1 MATDYTSQIEQLYV
15 AYFDRPADV
24 AGLAYWNN
32 ALNANGGNTA
42 VISAQ
47 FSVQPEYTATFSGL
61 TNDQIVNLIYVNLF
75 HRSAESAGL
84 RYWSDLLTAGSITVS
99 NIVTQVI
106 AGAQNADL
114 VSINNKVLAASA
126 FTAALNA
133 NNASTSYDGT
143 TAPLA
148 KAWLSG
154 IYDATTEAAAV
165 APAALNATVATLVSG
180 HDVFTLTPSTDI
192 ATANVFNAGLVYTPG
207 GDYRVNT
214 LQDEDVLTGRGTN
227 PTLNATL
234 GSIDGANAGAQSHVV
249 TPTLNGVSTLNLNFT
264 GSASY
269 PGAVNVLDLQN
280 STGVQTVNIVGI
292 TDPDNSVTVKNF
304 TAVPANLSVSNTS
317 SPAGTVAFSVLDSA
331 AAGKADTTTLT
342 VSNVNIKVLDLNS
355 GNAALAPGAGISS
368 PLVNANGIEFVNLVT
383 SGAGVNK
390 IGTFSDVDLSKLTI
404 TGSQNLTIG
413 AIDYGNQ
420 GKFTTIDGSGATGNL
435 TLTLDS
441 LQAAATATNF
451 GTTGGDVA
459 FTLTTGSGADTINS
473 TIDFGNG
480 NDVVDAGSAPAGGV
494 DTLALSNDGSRSFT
508 DFATYNNF
516 EAVTV
521 TRTGSVGGAA
531 SLTVD
536 SAHITGDQT
545 FFLVNKATVDAP
557 TTYVLKNL
565 SAAEATS
572 ITIAHSGLNAQSAVN
587 DQQGNNIIDVVS
599 TSGKTVGVTIV
610 NGLNSDPRFNFTLTA
625 PGVPNITINDNDTE
639 SNTVYLTDAHTG
651 TITLAGG
658 IAGQFLNLD
667 AEVQVTQGN
676 GYDLDNTGL
685 ANDGLSWAGQAGDAV
700 DNTASFNGVYGAG
713 DYRNHFFSYAGGVLL
728 TAANI
733 NATGEASDVIIRVGA
748 ADQNIQLGS
757 GNDTV
762 IFADRSGITHSTS
775 GLTIADTVVGG
786 GGQDTIV
793 LDGSGPQYLGAS
805 EWTNLSGIDV
815 IRLAGVDGTHTPVSG
830 YQPYYLACS
839 SGSGSSIS
847 GAAALSTVT
856 TETPFN
862 LTVTNQ
868 LVGQTGTNRI
878 TILNNDGDLSYNSE
892 NSSTINLRQLD
903 GSHFVT
909 FVGPNG
915 DGTDRTPQA
924 TQIVQLSDVS
934 ANSGEILDGGNP
946 NVGVAN
952 GNINILQIFNNAT
965 VTVGDLV
972 NTRNFQTVQ
981 FWNDTTT
988 AQTLALTIDNATF
1001 DRLADAATLY
1011 VRAVDST
1018 TVTGAYAELDLEAG
1032 SVSGNRNFVVWG
1044 SQGADVIN
1052 TGAGN
1057 DVILAYNPTSLNK
1070 NQGGDQIN
1078 GGGGTDRIYLNDTY
1092 GFGADTH
1099 LNPDTVTV
1107 NTAGETVY
1115 IYGLQTHDNVYIS
1128 ADSYVWSEPVSPG
1141 GHGHAVEWNIS
1152 GGNVSLVNA
1161 YLDDINVTGGT
1172 TVLSTTIGGANNNNN
1187 VYIHGSST
1195 VNLGALGHLNDHVWI
1210 YDGTDSLINSYGD
1223 TLTVSGGNTTL
1234 STTGGSGYGG
1244 DELVNIIGSSSLDLG
1259 TDRTHGLDTI
1269 NVSASISTTLSHL
1282 LAQDTL
1288 NVTGGTINNYTS
1300 VTLVSS
1306 TSDNINFLDNSTF
1319 GYSGINLG
1327 AGHTQDVINIGLNNG
1342 VVVNNALVYDQTLG
1356 QIQQDTFVFGTTN
1369 AGWAGSYTGAN
1380 VVPGVTTTTVNANGI
1395 ITFYGGT
1402 SGTTPITP
1410 AFTTLLAAQVLNEFE
1425 TGTFFNFFHVNEHN
1439 RILIYNDGAN
1449 AWVFDPISA
1458 TTGKFV
1464 ELVGINNV
1472 TGITSGVL
1480 TGDHQVHVA

>member
-84 RYWSDLLTAGSITVS
+84 RYWSDLLTAGRITVS

-126 FTAALNA
+126 YTAALNA

-192 ATANVFNAGLVYTPG
+192 ATANVFTNIAGLGYTPG

-317 SPAGTVAFSVLDSA
+317 SPAGTVAFSILDSA

-355 GNAALAPGAGISS
+355 GNAALAPGAGIGS

-441 LQAAATATNF
+441 LQAAATATYF

-508 DFATYNNF
+508 DFATYKNF

-667 AEVQVTQGN
+667 AEVKGTFGN

-685 ANDGLSWAGQAGDAV
+685 ANDGLSWSDHAGDAV

-713 DYRNHFFSYAGGVLL
+713 DYRNHFFSYDGGVLL
-728 TAANI
+728 TASNI

-762 IFADRSGITHSTS
+762 IFADRTGITHSTS

-815 IRLAGVDGTHTPVSG
+815 IRLAGVDGTHTTVSG
-830 YQPYYLACS
+830 FQPYYLASS
-839 SGSGSSIS
+839 SGSSSPIS
-847 GAAALSTVT
+847 GAAALSKVT

-915 DGTDRTPQA
+915 DGTGSTPQA

-952 GNINILQIFNNAT
+952 GNRNILQIFNNAT
-965 VTVGDLV
+965 VTVGDLI

-1057 DVILAYNPTSLNK
+1057 DLILAYNPTSLFA

-1092 GFGADTH
+1092 WYGSDTH

-1141 GHGHAVEWNIS
+1141 GHGVVNWYIS

-1161 YLDDINVTGGT
+1161 YADDIYVTGGN
-1172 TVLSTTIGGANNNNN
+1172 TVLSTTTGGTNNNNH
-1187 VYIHGSST
+1187 VYITSGTSSIDLATHLPDDVHISGAGTQTT
-1195 VNLGALGHLNDHVWI
+1195 VL
-1210 YDGTDSLINSYGD
+1210 SSYND
-1223 TLTVSGGNTTL
+1223 TLYVSGGSTTL
-1234 STTGGSGYGG
+1234 GIGYNGHS
-1244 DELVNIIGSSSLDLG
+1244 IGN
-1259 TDRTHGLDTI
+1259 DTI
-1269 NVSASISTTLSHL
+1269 NVTGTSSIALGAVHDGDTISVTGAGVHSTLLQSTADTITVGSGTWTTLGNAGGNDIFHAEGVSALIDLGVHTHGDSIYANANGGAL
-1282 LAQDTL
+1282 VLTNAAIYDSTVGQLVQDT
-1288 NVTGGTINNYTS
+1288 
-1300 VTLVSS
+1300 
-1306 TSDNINFLDNSTF
+1306 
-1319 GYSGINLG
+1319 
-1327 AGHTQDVINIGLNNG
+1327 INIGSFVHGSEATYAG
-1342 VVVNNALVYDQTLG
+1342 VNVIT
-1356 QIQQDTFVFGTTN
+1356 GTTGLFVN
-1369 AGWAGSYTGAN
+1369 PDGVITFTGAQPTMN
-1380 VVPGVTTTTVNANGI
+1380 STI
-1395 ITFYGGT
+1395 
-1402 SGTTPITP
+1402 
-1410 AFTTLLAAQVLNEFE
+1410 AAQVLNVLE
-1425 TGTFFNFFHVNEHN
+1425 TGTFNIGFFTVNEHN
-1439 RILIYNDGAN
+1439 KVLVYNDSTN
-1449 AWVFDPISA
+1449 DTWLFDA
-1458 TTGKFV
+1458 TSTSTGQYV
-1464 ELVGINNV
+1464 ELVGVTNV
-1472 TGITSGVL
+1472 TGISNGALPANHV
-1480 TGDHQVHVA
+1480 VHVA

>member
-192 ATANVFNAGLVYTPG
+192 ATANVFNAGLAYTPG
-207 GDYRVNT
+207 GFSLVNT
-214 LQDEDVLTGRGTN
+214 LQDQDVLTGRGTN

-234 GSIDGANAGAQSHVV
+234 GSIDGFNAGAQSHVV

-269 PGAVNVLDLQN
+269 PNAVNVLDLQN

-355 GNAALAPGAGISS
+355 GNAAFAPGADISS

-441 LQAAATATNF
+441 LQAAATATYF

-508 DFATYNNF
+508 DFATYKNF

-545 FFLVNKATVDAP
+545 FLLVNKATADAP

-667 AEVQVTQGN
+667 AEVNGAFGN

-815 IRLAGVDGTHTPVSG
+815 IRLAGVDGTHTTVSG

-839 SGSGSSIS
+839 SGSWSSIS

-915 DGTDRTPQA
+915 DGTDSTPQA

-952 GNINILQIFNNAT
+952 GNRNILQIFNNAT
-965 VTVGDLV
+965 VTVGDLI

-1057 DVILAYNPTSLNK
+1057 DVILAYNPTSLYA

-1092 GFGADTH
+1092 GFGSDTH

-1107 NTAGETVY
+1107 NTAGENVY
-1115 IYGLQTHDNVYIS
+1115 IYGLQTNDNVYIS
-1128 ADSYVWSEPVSPG
+1128 ADSFVWSEPVSPG
-1141 GHGHAVEWNIS
+1141 GHGVVNWYIS

-1161 YLDDINVTGGT
+1161 YADDIYVTGGN
-1172 TVLSTTIGGANNNNN
+1172 TVLSTTTGGTNNNNH
-1187 VYIHGSST
+1187 VYITSGTSSIDLATHLPDDVHISGAGTHTT
-1195 VNLGALGHLNDHVWI
+1195 VLSSYN
-1210 YDGTDSLINSYGD
+1210 DSLS
-1223 TLTVSGGNTTL
+1223 VSGGFTTL
-1234 STTGGSGYGG
+1234 GIGYNGHW
-1244 DELVNIIGSSSLDLG
+1244 IGS
-1259 TDRTHGLDTI
+1259 DTI
-1269 NVSASISTTLSHL
+1269 NVTGTSSIDLGAVHDGDTISVTGAGVHSTLLQSTADTITVGSGTWTTLGNAGGNDIFHAAGVSALIDLGVHTNGDYIWANANGGAL
-1282 LAQDTL
+1282 VLTNAAIYDSTVGQLVQDT
-1288 NVTGGTINNYTS
+1288 
-1300 VTLVSS
+1300 
-1306 TSDNINFLDNSTF
+1306 
-1319 GYSGINLG
+1319 
-1327 AGHTQDVINIGLNNG
+1327 INIGSVVHGSEATYAG
-1342 VVVNNALVYDQTLG
+1342 VNVIT
-1356 QIQQDTFVFGTTN
+1356 GTTGLFVN
-1369 AGWAGSYTGAN
+1369 PDGVITFTGAQPTMN
-1380 VVPGVTTTTVNANGI
+1380 STI
-1395 ITFYGGT
+1395 
-1402 SGTTPITP
+1402 
-1410 AFTTLLAAQVLNEFE
+1410 AAQVLNVLE
-1425 TGTFFNFFHVNEHN
+1425 TGTFNFGIFTVNEHN
-1439 RILIYNDGAN
+1439 KVLVYNDSTN
-1449 AWVFDPISA
+1449 DTWLFDA
-1458 TTGKFV
+1458 TSTSTGQYV
-1464 ELVGINNV
+1464 ELVGVTNV
-1472 TGITSGVL
+1472 TGISNGAPANHV
-1480 TGDHQVHVA
+1480 VHVA

>member
-192 ATANVFNAGLVYTPG
+192 ATANVFNAGLAYTPG
-207 GDYRVNT
+207 GFSLVNT
-214 LQDEDVLTGRGTN
+214 LQDQDVLTGRGTN

-234 GSIDGANAGAQSHVV
+234 GSIDGFNAGAQSHVV

-331 AAGKADTTTLT
+331 AAGKTDTTTLT
-342 VSNVNIKVLDLNS
+342 VSNVNIRVLDLNS
-355 GNAALAPGAGISS
+355 GNPALAPGAG
-368 PLVNANGIEFVNLVT
+368 NANGIEFVNLVT

-441 LQAAATATNF
+441 LQTAATATYF

-508 DFATYNNF
+508 DFATYKNF

-531 SLTVD
+531 ILTVD

-545 FFLVNKATVDAP
+545 FFLVNKATVPAP

-572 ITIAHSGLNAQSAVN
+572 ITIAHSGLNAQSAGN

-599 TSGKTVGVTIV
+599 TSGTTVGVTIV

-667 AEVQVTQGN
+667 AEVNNDFGN

-685 ANDGLSWAGQAGDAV
+685 ANDGLSWIGRAGDAV

-762 IFADRSGITHSTS
+762 IFADRTGITHSTS

-815 IRLAGVDGTHTPVSG
+815 IRLAGDDGIHNVVSG
-830 YQPYYLACS
+830 YTPQYHC
-839 SGSGSSIS
+839 GSGNGSTNISSAS
-847 GAAALSTVT
+847 SLSTVT
-856 TETPFN
+856 TLTPFN

-868 LVGQTGTNRI
+868 LVSQTGTNRI
-878 TILNNDGDLSYNSE
+878 TILNNDGDLSFNSE

-915 DGTDRTPQA
+915 DGTDSTPQA

-946 NVGVAN
+946 NVNVAN
-952 GNINILQIFNNAT
+952 GNRNILQIFNNAT

-1001 DRLADAATLY
+1001 DRLADASTLY

-1052 TGAGN
+1052 TGGGN
-1057 DVILAYNPTSLNK
+1057 DVILAYNPTSTDN

-1078 GGGGTDRIYLNDTY
+1078 AGGGTDVVYLSDCTGHHN
-1092 GFGADTH
+1092 A
-1099 LNPDTVTV
+1099 DTVTV
-1107 NTAGETVY
+1107 NSPGEILYLYDAGSSTQGTDAVNISASSTVWVEDSHGVVDFSVY
-1115 IYGLQTHDNVYIS
+1115 SGTVTLINPYSDDLNIYGGSTTLTHD
-1128 ADSYVWSEPVSPG
+1128 A
-1141 GHGHAVEWNIS
+1141 
-1152 GGNVSLVNA
+1152 GGN
-1161 YLDDINVTGGT
+1161 
-1172 TVLSTTIGGANNNNN
+1172 NNHNY

-1195 VNLGALGHLNDHVWI
+1195 VNLGALGHLDDHVWI

-1244 DELVNIIGSSSLDLG
+1244 NELVNIIDSSSLDLG
-1259 TDRTHGLDTI
+1259 TDRTHGWDTI

-1282 LAQDTL
+1282 LAHDTL
-1288 NVTGGTINNYTS
+1288 NVTGGTINNSTS

-1306 TSDNINFLDNSTF
+1306 TSDDINFLDNSTF

-1327 AGHTQDVINIGLNNG
+1327 AGHTQDVIHIGLNNG

-1356 QIQQDTFVFGTTN
+1356 QIQQDTFVFGTTD

-1425 TGTFFNFFHVNEHN
+1425 TGTFFNFFPVNEHN

-1472 TGITSGVL
+1472 TGITSGAL

>member
-84 RYWSDLLTAGSITVS
+84 RYWSDLLTAGRITVS

-126 FTAALNA
+126 YTAALNA

-317 SPAGTVAFSVLDSA
+317 SPAGTVAFSILDSA

-355 GNAALAPGAGISS
+355 GNAALAPGAGIGS

-441 LQAAATATNF
+441 LQAAATATYF

-508 DFATYNNF
+508 DFATYKNF

-667 AEVQVTQGN
+667 AEVKGTFGN

-685 ANDGLSWAGQAGDAV
+685 ANDGLSWSDHAGDAV

-713 DYRNHFFSYAGGVLL
+713 DYRNHFFSYDGGVLL
-728 TAANI
+728 TASNI

-762 IFADRSGITHSTS
+762 IFADRTGITHSTS

-815 IRLAGVDGTHTPVSG
+815 IRLAGVDGTHTTVSG
-830 YQPYYLACS
+830 FQPYYSNC
-839 SGSGSSIS
+839 SGSWSPIS

-856 TETPFN
+856 TDTPFN

-952 GNINILQIFNNAT
+952 GNRNILQIFNNAT

-1032 SVSGNRNFVVWG
+1032 SVTGSRNFVVWG

-1057 DVILAYNPTSLNK
+1057 DVILAYNPTSLFA

-1092 GFGADTH
+1092 GYGFDKH

-1107 NTAGETVY
+1107 NTAGENVY
-1115 IYGLQTHDNVYIS
+1115 IYGLQTGDNVYIS

-1141 GHGHAVEWNIS
+1141 GHGVVNWYIS

-1161 YLDDINVTGGT
+1161 YLDDIYVTGGN
-1172 TVLSTTIGGANNNNN
+1172 TVLSTTTGGTNDHNH
-1187 VYIHGSST
+1187 VYIQSGTSSIDLATHQPDDVHISGAGTQTT
-1195 VNLGALGHLNDHVWI
+1195 VL
-1210 YDGTDSLINSYGD
+1210 SSYND
-1223 TLTVSGGNTTL
+1223 TLYVSGGFTTL
-1234 STTGGSGYGG
+1234 GIGYNGHS
-1244 DELVNIIGSSSLDLG
+1244 IGN
-1259 TDRTHGLDTI
+1259 DTI
-1269 NVSASISTTLSHL
+1269 NVTGTSSIDLGAVHSLGGDTISVSGAGVVSTLTHSYNDTIDVYVGTTTNISGNGGDVITAHDSVTSGTGVDTLSLTHTSLTGGDKIVSFDLSASATHIV
-1282 LAQDTL
+1282 D
-1288 NVTGGTINNYTS
+1288 VTGAIIGAALNGDTFD
-1300 VTLVSS
+1300 LV
-1306 TSDNINFLDNSTF
+1306 
-1319 GYSGINLG
+1319 
-1327 AGHTQDVINIGLNNG
+1327 NNG
-1342 VVVNNALVYDQTLG
+1342 VHNNGGTAVGSETGGYVVPGTTGFAINVDGVITLSGTPLHSGYTLATEILQDLEASTFSGGSALGKDFIYNDLAGGAWVFETASVSGHGG
-1356 QIQQDTFVFGTTN
+1356 QIVHLVGLTNVDGFGTTGN
-1369 AGWAGSYTGAN
+1369 
-1380 VVPGVTTTTVNANGI
+1380 
-1395 ITFYGGT
+1395 
-1402 SGTTPITP
+1402 
-1410 AFTTLLAAQVLNEFE
+1410 
-1425 TGTFFNFFHVNEHN
+1425 
-1439 RILIYNDGAN
+1439 
-1449 AWVFDPISA
+1449 
-1458 TTGKFV
+1458 
-1464 ELVGINNV
+1464 
-1472 TGITSGVL
+1472 
-1480 TGDHQVHVA
+1480 QVHVI